1 MKRYLYEPKTGTITD
16 IITGQEIVVQGKDY
30 YDLDEEIAIASTM
43 NVTYM
48 TNEELRQDV
57 LDRYFSKYEGS
68 EK

>member
-1 MKRYLYEPKTGTITD
+1 MKRYIYEPETGTITD
-16 IITGQEIVVQGKDY
+16 IIAVKTITVSDKDY
-30 YDLDEEIAIASTM
+30 YGLEKELAIASTM

>member
-16 IITGQEIVVQGKDY
+16 IIAVKTITVSGKDY
-30 YDLDEEIAIASTM
+30 YELEKELAVASTM

-48 TNEELRQDV
+48 TNEDLRQDV
-57 LDRYFSKYEGS
+57 LDRYFSKYTED